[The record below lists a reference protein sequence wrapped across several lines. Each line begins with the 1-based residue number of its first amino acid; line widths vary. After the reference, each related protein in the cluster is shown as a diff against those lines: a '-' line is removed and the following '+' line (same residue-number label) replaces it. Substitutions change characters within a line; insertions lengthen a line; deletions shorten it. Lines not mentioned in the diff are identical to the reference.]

1 MKKLLSLLLIGGI
14 ALGAQAQDKKFQM
27 GLTLGPTFTWT
38 KVQTTEIER
47 NGIGTGFTIG
57 VGGNYLFNDNI
68 GLALG
73 VQFDLESFKINYGS
87 AISGSTPSGRVFY
100 GYNDTDIK
108 EYDYKEKDGVIE
120 NNDVIG
126 TTDAGGD
133 TSKVLELT
141 TRKFKG
147 KYVTV
152 PVFLKF
158 QTNMIGKF
166 KYYGKFGVRP
176 SFLVGSRFDD
186 TGYDAAYDATTDA
199 FVRTGASTNEL
210 RTDMKPVT
218 ILKGLTPVRLGI
230 GIYGGAEWNFTGS
243 TFLYLEGGFNYG
255 VTPSMQIESGHLVNQ
270 IDDGS
275 GTTYGDGV
283 LTRSALNIK
292 NNPQHMIEIK
302 LGLLF

>member
-1 MKKLLSLLLIGGI
+1 MKKLLSLLLISGI

-68 GLALG
+68 GLAIG

-87 AISGSTPSGRVFY
+87 AITGSSPSGRVYY
-100 GYNDTDIK
+100 GYDDTDIK
-108 EYDYKEKDGVIE
+108 EYEYKEKDGAVTE
-120 NNDVIG
+120 NQIKDL
-126 TTDAGGD
+126 TD
-133 TSKVLELT
+133 TSKVMELT

-147 KYVTV
+147 KYVAV
-152 PVFLKF
+152 PIFLKF

-186 TGYDAAYDATTDA
+186 TGFDAAYDPTADA
-199 FVRTGASTNEL
+199 FVRTGASEHTL
-210 RTDMKPVT
+210 RTDMKPLT
-218 ILKGLTPVRLGI
+218 ILKGLTPIRLGV

-270 IDDGS
+270 VDDGTAV
-275 GTTYGDGV
+275 GGVYGEGN
-283 LTRSALNIK
+283 LSRSALDIK